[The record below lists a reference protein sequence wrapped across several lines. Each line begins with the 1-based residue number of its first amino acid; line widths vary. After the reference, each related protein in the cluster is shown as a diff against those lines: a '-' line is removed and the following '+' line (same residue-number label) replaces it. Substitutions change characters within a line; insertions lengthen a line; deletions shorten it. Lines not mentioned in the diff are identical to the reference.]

1 MKKWLDKLWGIS
13 PHNQNTIEEDT
24 EKIIHSNEDNEKVNL
39 IHQIPEPTETKVNLK
54 IHQITT
60 VEINPEETELLK
72 FHHLIEILQ
81 NQEKISPNFIV
92 PTSYRLEL
100 NFISKKLPEFKISS
114 LSFESSFFNIKKL
127 ENKLLQDNFGL
138 LRSFSTNENITS
150 LNLSGFE
157 I

>member
-24 EKIIHSNEDNEKVNL
+24 EKIIHFNEDNL
-39 IHQIPEPTETKVNLK
+39 IHQIPEPTVETKVNLK

-60 VEINPEETELLK
+60 VEINPEEIELLK

-92 PTSYRLEL
+92 PTSNPLEL